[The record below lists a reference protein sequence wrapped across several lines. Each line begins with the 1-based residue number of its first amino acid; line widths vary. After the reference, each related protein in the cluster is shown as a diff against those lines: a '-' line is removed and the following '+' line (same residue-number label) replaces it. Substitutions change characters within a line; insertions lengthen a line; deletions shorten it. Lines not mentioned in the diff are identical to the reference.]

1 MKILVAADGTE
12 YGQAA
17 VEMAGDIAAGL
28 KNAEIKVVSVYETPA
43 MTVAGP
49 YLGAPVW
56 YPDMV
61 EGAKAVADGAAS
73 SARKAFNAECP
84 AVAVNSVVCMGGPAD
99 TILETAKEW
108 GADLIVMGSHGY
120 GFWGRTFYG
129 SVSDQVVHHAP
140 CSVLVVRSRTTD
152 CQSVG

>member
-1 MKILVAADGTE
+1 MKILVATDGTE
-12 YGQAA
+12 YGRAA
-17 VEMAGDIAAGL
+17 VEMASDIAANL
-28 KNAEIKVVSVYETPA
+28 KNAEIEVVSVYETPA

-49 YLGAPVW
+49 YLGPPVW

-61 EGAKAVADGAAS
+61 EGAKAVADSAAS
-73 SARKAFNAECP
+73 SARQAFNTECP

-99 TILETAKEW
+99 AILERAKRW

-140 CSVLVVRSRTTD
+140 CSVLVARIPTA
-152 CQSVG
+152 G